1 MPRFLFVKFK
11 KMKKLFLC
19 LIACFFAGTTC
30 FAIRESDLSQ
40 SEVAVS
46 YGFFPYSD
54 FKETP
59 NDQIWENFVHGNFDE
74 SKEMKGTTTG
84 SFNIMFNH
92 RFNHTWGLGIDF
104 SYAGEKSKWEEHN
117 LRVADKNVFYLTIMP
132 RLKANWVH
140 HKYFVIYSSFAA
152 GAMWKRTKGETHYE
166 NLEDAADFI
175 GRVKTRIANEAI
187 FSFQVS
193 PLGVEVGNHIGA
205 FAEVGFGQMG
215 IVQAGLRFRW

>member
-1 MPRFLFVKFK
+1 
-11 KMKKLFLC
+11 MKKLFLC
-19 LIACFFAGTTC
+19 LFACLFAGTTC
-30 FAIRESDLSQ
+30 FAIRESDLSK

-59 NDQIWENFVHGNFDE
+59 NDQVLEDLFHGYE
-74 SKEMKGTTTG
+74 KSEGTTTG

-92 RFNHTWGLGIDF
+92 RFNHTWGLGVDF
-104 SYAGEKSKWEEHN
+104 SYAGEKSQWEERN
-117 LRVADKNVFYLTIMP
+117 MKVADKNVFYLTIMP

-140 HKYFVIYSSFAA
+140 HKYFVLYSSFAA
-152 GAMWKRTKGETHYE
+152 GAMWKRTKGEHYYE
-166 NLEDAADFI
+166 NLENAGDFI